1 MPVEL
6 YSLDEALKVAP
17 RAIECRVKR
26 TTRDGKAKV
35 KLRTKRYL
43 YTLKVDPS
51 QVDDVV
57 SKLGCK
63 NVVDVDA
70 EVAKRKKERA
80 EARRAAKEKAE
91 EKPAQ
96 AQQAAQQPQQEA
108 KPEGEP
114 PTQGRPLNHLSKC
127 KPPQDQRLGL

>member
-17 RAIECRVKR
+17 KAIECRVKR

-51 QVDDVV
+51 QVDDVI

-70 EVAKRKKERA
+70 EVAKRKKEMA
-80 EARRAAKEKAE
+80 EARRAAKKKAE

-108 KPEGEP
+108 KPEGEA
-114 PTQGRPLNHLSKC
+114 SK
-127 KPPQDQRLGL
+127 PQEEASKQPQ

>member
-17 RAIECRVKR
+17 KAIECRVKR

-51 QVDDVV
+51 QVDDVI

-70 EVAKRKKERA
+70 EVAKRKKEKA
-80 EARRAAKEKAE
+80 KEKAAAKEKAK

-96 AQQAAQQPQQEA
+96 SQQAAQQPQQEA
-108 KPEGEP
+108 KPEGEA
-114 PTQGRPLNHLSKC
+114 S
-127 KPPQDQRLGL
+127 KPPQ

>member
-17 RAIECRVKR
+17 KAIECRVKR
-26 TTRDGKAKV
+26 VTRDGRAKV

-80 EARRAAKEKAE
+80 EARRVAKEKAE

-96 AQQAAQQPQQEA
+96 AQQATQQPQQEA
-108 KPEGEP
+108 KPEGEASKP
-114 PTQGRPLNHLSKC
+114 QGEASK
-127 KPPQDQRLGL
+127 PS

>member
-17 RAIECRVKR
+17 KAIECRVKR
-26 TTRDGKAKV
+26 VTRDGKAKV

-51 QVDDVV
+51 QVDDVI

-91 EKPAQ
+91 EKAEEKPAQ
-96 AQQAAQQPQQEA
+96 AQQVAQQPQQEA
-108 KPEGEP
+108 KPEEEA
-114 PTQGRPLNHLSKC
+114 SK
-127 KPPQDQRLGL
+127 PSQ

>member
-17 RAIECRVKR
+17 KAIECRVKR

-51 QVDDVV
+51 QVDDAV

-108 KPEGEP
+108 KPEGEA
-114 PTQGRPLNHLSKC
+114 SKPQEEAS
-127 KPPQDQRLGL
+127 KPPQ

>member
-17 RAIECRVKR
+17 KAIECRVKR

-108 KPEGEP
+108 KPEGEA
-114 PTQGRPLNHLSKC
+114 SKPQEEAS
-127 KPPQDQRLGL
+127 KPPQ

>member
-6 YSLDEALKVAP
+6 YSLEEALKLAP
-17 RAIECRVKR
+17 KAVECRVKR

-51 QVDDVV
+51 QVDEVI

-63 NVVDVDA
+63 NVVDIDA
-70 EVAKRKKERA
+70 EIAKRKKERA
-80 EARRAAKEKAE
+80 EARKKAKEKAE
-91 EKPAQ
+91 AEKQAAQQQAQTEQ
-96 AQQAAQQPQQEA
+96 AQQAGGEGQGQKEEA
-108 KPEGEP
+108 K
-114 PTQGRPLNHLSKC
+114 TS
-127 KPPQDQRLGL
+127 

>member
-6 YSLDEALKVAP
+6 YSLDEALKVSP
-17 RAIECRVKR
+17 KAIECRVKR

-51 QVDDVV
+51 QVDDVI

-108 KPEGEP
+108 KPEGEA
-114 PTQGRPLNHLSKC
+114 SKPQEEAS
-127 KPPQDQRLGL
+127 KPPQ

>member
-17 RAIECRVKR
+17 KAIECRVKR

-80 EARRAAKEKAE
+80 EARRVAKEKAE

-96 AQQAAQQPQQEA
+96 AQQATQQPQQEA
-108 KPEGEP
+108 KPQGEA
-114 PTQGRPLNHLSKC
+114 SK
-127 KPPQDQRLGL
+127 PS

>member
-17 RAIECRVKR
+17 KAIECRVKR

-70 EVAKRKKERA
+70 EVAKRKKEKA
-80 EARRAAKEKAE
+80 EARRAAKKKAE

-108 KPEGEP
+108 KPEGEA
-114 PTQGRPLNHLSKC
+114 SKPQEEAS
-127 KPPQDQRLGL
+127 KPPQ

>member
-17 RAIECRVKR
+17 KAIECRVKR

-91 EKPAQ
+91 EKAEEKPAQ
-96 AQQAAQQPQQEA
+96 AQQVAQQPQQEA
-108 KPEGEP
+108 KPEEEA
-114 PTQGRPLNHLSKC
+114 SK
-127 KPPQDQRLGL
+127 PSQ

>member
-17 RAIECRVKR
+17 KAIECRVKR

-51 QVDDVV
+51 QVDDVI

-108 KPEGEP
+108 KPEGEA
-114 PTQGRPLNHLSKC
+114 SKPQEEAS
-127 KPPQDQRLGL
+127 KPPQ

>member
-17 RAIECRVKR
+17 KAIECRVKR
-26 TTRDGKAKV
+26 VTRDGRAKV

-51 QVDDVV
+51 QVDDVI

-91 EKPAQ
+91 EKAEEKPAQ
-96 AQQAAQQPQQEA
+96 AQQVAQQPQQEA
-108 KPEGEP
+108 KPEEEA
-114 PTQGRPLNHLSKC
+114 SK
-127 KPPQDQRLGL
+127 PSQ

>member
-17 RAIECRVKR
+17 KAIECRVKR

-108 KPEGEP
+108 KPEGEA
-114 PTQGRPLNHLSKC
+114 S
-127 KPPQDQRLGL
+127 KPPQ

>member
-6 YSLDEALKVAP
+6 YSLEEALKLAP
-17 RAIECRVKR
+17 KAIECRVKR

-51 QVDDVV
+51 QVDDVI

-63 NVVDVDA
+63 NVVDIDA
-70 EVAKRKKERA
+70 EIAKRKKERA
-80 EARRAAKEKAE
+80 EARKKAKEKAQA
-91 EKPAQ
+91 EKQPAQQQAQTEQ
-96 AQQAAQQPQQEA
+96 AQQQAGGEGQGQKEEA
-108 KPEGEP
+108 K
-114 PTQGRPLNHLSKC
+114 TS
-127 KPPQDQRLGL
+127 

>member
-6 YSLDEALKVAP
+6 YSLEEALKLAP
-17 RAIECRVKR
+17 KAIECRVKR

-51 QVDDVV
+51 QVDDVI

-63 NVVDVDA
+63 NVVDIDA
-70 EVAKRKKERA
+70 EIAKRKKERA
-80 EARRAAKEKAE
+80 EARKKAKEKAQA
-91 EKPAQ
+91 EKQPAQQQAQTEQ
-96 AQQAAQQPQQEA
+96 AQQQAGGEGQSQKEEA
-108 KPEGEP
+108 K
-114 PTQGRPLNHLSKC
+114 TS
-127 KPPQDQRLGL
+127 

>member
-17 RAIECRVKR
+17 KAIECRVKR

-51 QVDDVV
+51 QVDDVI

-108 KPEGEP
+108 KPEGEA
-114 PTQGRPLNHLSKC
+114 SKPQEEAS
-127 KPPQDQRLGL
+127 KPS

>member
-17 RAIECRVKR
+17 KAIECRVKR
-26 TTRDGKAKV
+26 VTRDGRAKV

-51 QVDDVV
+51 QVDDVI

-108 KPEGEP
+108 KPEEEA
-114 PTQGRPLNHLSKC
+114 SK
-127 KPPQDQRLGL
+127 PSQ

>member
-6 YSLDEALKVAP
+6 YSLEDALKVAP
-17 RAIECRVKR
+17 KAVECRVKR
-26 TTRDGKAKV
+26 VARDGKAKV

-51 QVDDVV
+51 QVDDVI

-63 NVVDVDA
+63 NVIDVDA
-70 EVAKRKKERA
+70 EIAKRKKEKA

-91 EKPAQ
+91 AVRQPEQPQGTPQQPEEA
-96 AQQAAQQPQQEA
+96 QAAQQAEA
-108 KPEGEP
+108 KKGEGGE
-114 PTQGRPLNHLSKC
+114 GKSS
-127 KPPQDQRLGL
+127 

>member
-6 YSLDEALKVAP
+6 YSLDEALKVSP
-17 RAIECRVKR
+17 KAIECRVKR

-80 EARRAAKEKAE
+80 EARRVAKEKAE

-96 AQQAAQQPQQEA
+96 AQQATQQPQQEA
-108 KPEGEP
+108 KPEGEASKP
-114 PTQGRPLNHLSKC
+114 QGEASK
-127 KPPQDQRLGL
+127 PS

>member
-6 YSLDEALKVAP
+6 YSLEEALKLAP
-17 RAIECRVKR
+17 KAIECRVKR

-51 QVDDVV
+51 QVDDVI

-63 NVVDVDA
+63 NVVDIDA
-70 EVAKRKKERA
+70 EIAKRKKERA
-80 EARRAAKEKAE
+80 EARKKAKEKAE
-91 EKPAQ
+91 AEKQAAQQQAQTEQ
-96 AQQAAQQPQQEA
+96 AQQAGGEGQGQKEEA
-108 KPEGEP
+108 K
-114 PTQGRPLNHLSKC
+114 TS
-127 KPPQDQRLGL
+127 

>member
-6 YSLDEALKVAP
+6 YSLEEALKLAP
-17 RAIECRVKR
+17 KAVECRVKR

-51 QVDDVV
+51 QVDEVI

-63 NVVDVDA
+63 NVVDIDA
-70 EVAKRKKERA
+70 EIAKRKKERA
-80 EARRAAKEKAE
+80 EARKKAKEKAE
-91 EKPAQ
+91 AEK
-96 AQQAAQQPQQEA
+96 QAAQQQAQTEQAQQTVGEGQGQKEEA
-108 KPEGEP
+108 K
-114 PTQGRPLNHLSKC
+114 TS
-127 KPPQDQRLGL
+127 

>member
-17 RAIECRVKR
+17 KAIECRVKR
-26 TTRDGKAKV
+26 VTRDGRAKV

-51 QVDDVV
+51 QVDDVI

-91 EKPAQ
+91 EKAEEKPAQ

-108 KPEGEP
+108 KPEEEA
-114 PTQGRPLNHLSKC
+114 SK
-127 KPPQDQRLGL
+127 PSQ

>member
-17 RAIECRVKR
+17 KAIECRVKR

-80 EARRAAKEKAE
+80 EARRVAKEKAE

-96 AQQAAQQPQQEA
+96 AQQATQQPQQEA
-108 KPEGEP
+108 KPEGEASKP
-114 PTQGRPLNHLSKC
+114 QGEASK
-127 KPPQDQRLGL
+127 PS

>member
-17 RAIECRVKR
+17 KAIECRVKR

-80 EARRAAKEKAE
+80 EARRVAKEKAE

-96 AQQAAQQPQQEA
+96 AQQATQQPQQEA
-108 KPEGEP
+108 KPEGEA
-114 PTQGRPLNHLSKC
+114 SK
-127 KPPQDQRLGL
+127 PS